1 MKPKSLFRIF
11 FQLLLVLLLLEIGLR
26 VILYQRTSRDPLAI
40 TTVLSNIKKRFHRV
54 RPTYLYN
61 GYYLARPDSAKE
73 VNEGIAYES
82 HESNHLLYTPWIDY
96 RSADFSG
103 KYFNVKG
110 LVRASVPNVCINP
123 RSTDTITIFFL
134 GGSTMYGQ
142 NATDRETIPAAFVN
156 AYRMRY
162 PKGKSIK
169 VVNYGAPGMHSYG
182 ELMLLSHLIYSGIK
196 PSLLVV
202 MDGLNDL
209 VLVNAT
215 IDRLPFYY
223 YHLKAAGKDD
233 IDFKAL
239 DEGNDSTWAL
249 AEAPVGMSPDSMRT
263 CVLNRYLSNQE
274 NIRELALRSGI
285 KPYFFIQPVPFYH
298 YPNRKNDPICEQT
311 SSELFEKGYA
321 MLEKKADSLSDC
333 TFLGDLLEKRQDYP
347 FIDRFHYSPAM
358 SATIADSILAVVG
371 HEVNGY

>member
-1 MKPKSLFRIF
+1 MKAKSLFRIL
-11 FQLLLVLLLLEIGLR
+11 FQVVLVLTLLEIGLR

-82 HESNHLLYTPWIDY
+82 HESNRFLYKPWIDY
-96 RSADFSG
+96 QSADFSG
-103 KYFNVKG
+103 KYINVKG
-110 LVRASVPNVCINP
+110 LVRASVPDICINP
-123 RSTDTITIFFL
+123 GRADTITIFFL

-162 PKGKSIK
+162 PNGKSIK
-169 VVNYGAPGMHSYG
+169 VVNYGTCGMHSYG

-215 IDRLPFYY
+215 INRLPFYY
-223 YHLKAAGKDD
+223 YHLKAAGSDD

-239 DEGNDSTWAL
+239 DQGNDSTWAL
-249 AEAPVGMSPDSMRT
+249 AEAPTGMSPDSVRT
-263 CVLNRYLSNQE
+263 CVLERYMSNQQ
-274 NIRELALRSGI
+274 NIRDLAVRSGI
-285 KPYFFIQPVPFYH
+285 KPFFFIQPVPFYH

-311 SSELFEKGYA
+311 RSDLFEKGYA
-321 MLEKKADSLSDC
+321 TLQKKADSAGSY
-333 TFLGDLLEKRQDYP
+333 TFLGDLLEKRQGYP

-358 SATIADSILAVVG
+358 SATIADSILDVVG
-371 HEVNGY
+371 RAVNGY